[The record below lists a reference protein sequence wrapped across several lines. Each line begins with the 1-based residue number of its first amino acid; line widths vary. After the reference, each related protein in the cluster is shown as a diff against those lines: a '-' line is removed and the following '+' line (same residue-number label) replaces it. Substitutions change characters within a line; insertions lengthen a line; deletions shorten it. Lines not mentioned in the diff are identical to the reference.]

1 MNNAHHTIPISIE
14 WENIQENIMVLPDRE
29 HRELHNTQN
38 IPYRILRNYR
48 ERVNGLLLPTNYL
61 LLAKEELWNRYFEKA
76 TIKVPEQKQSI
87 FNQTKRYWMINN
99 EEIEENVSFEWLIWD
114 LIKQQKRY
122 ILNCLKKIRDEPWIC
137 K

>member
-1 MNNAHHTIPISIE
+1 
-14 WENIQENIMVLPDRE
+14 MVLPDRE

-87 FNQTKRYWMINN
+87 FNQTKRY
-99 EEIEENVSFEWLIWD
+99 
-114 LIKQQKRY
+114 
-122 ILNCLKKIRDEPWIC
+122 
-137 K
+137 

>member
-1 MNNAHHTIPISIE
+1 
-14 WENIQENIMVLPDRE
+14 
-29 HRELHNTQN
+29 
-38 IPYRILRNYR
+38 
-48 ERVNGLLLPTNYL
+48 
-61 LLAKEELWNRYFEKA
+61 
-76 TIKVPEQKQSI
+76 
-87 FNQTKRYWMINN
+87 MINN